1 MEDEIE
7 EESSNIQFTKSKEIE
22 TKVDNKS
29 KRMKN
34 GIEKNESIVNKEL
47 QIENTIFSYIIKLIK
62 EENNY

>member
-1 MEDEIE
+1 
-7 EESSNIQFTKSKEIE
+7 
-22 TKVDNKS
+22 
-29 KRMKN
+29 MKN

>member
-1 MEDEIE
+1 LEDEIE